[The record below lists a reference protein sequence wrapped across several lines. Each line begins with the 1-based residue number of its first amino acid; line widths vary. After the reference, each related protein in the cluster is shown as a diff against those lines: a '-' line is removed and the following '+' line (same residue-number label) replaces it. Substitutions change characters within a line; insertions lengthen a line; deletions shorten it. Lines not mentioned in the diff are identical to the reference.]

1 VVKPYSDLTGIGASQ
16 IYRTFVVSKEQ
27 AARIAEEYVDLIEA
41 HGGSPG
47 RFSAQRFSD
56 LLIKELAR
64 RHEWRDPA
72 AKVKWEKEQLSV
84 SEGYNQWIESSRP
97 SPYKKW

>member
-1 VVKPYSDLTGIGASQ
+1 MKPYSDLMGIGASH

-27 AARIAEEYVDLIEA
+27 AARITEEYVDLIEA

-64 RHEWRDPA
+64 RHEWRDPGC
-72 AKVKWEKEQLSV
+72 E
-84 SEGYNQWIESSRP
+84 SEMGEGTTKRFGRLQSMDRVE
-97 SPYKKW
+97 